1 MMQISIIRADGVP
14 ENSDFHLYLNASK
27 ISQHPSSQQPSY
39 ILNSS
44 GNLKIVSK
52 STKNK
57 SSLYCT
63 FPLSILPQ
71 EGFQWI
77 PLSPNPHNILDM
89 FPEDAPDPK
98 ILILVSNEFL
108 DSIEETSEV
117 EPESCENCEIFKLE
131 KNRLQQ
137 EIAKVAKDFKIEID
151 SLTADN
157 EKNKVLVK
165 KFSGLYIDSKKES
178 EILKLKL
185 EEEKKKSLDL
195 IEKLKASNLQLEENS
210 IKAKM
215 REEFLESLIN
225 DREKEYKCISKSI
238 KCENQ
243 PPPPS
248 SLSGSLAVESL
259 NGTIQITL
267 KDTSSQNKLSK
278 RRILTE
284 ISNSQPTSK
293 ETEIALRRF
302 LIKTNRRGLFVKDQG
317 NMYKFGKKKVFI
329 ALKHGNLLC
338 RVGGGFENIEEFIV
352 KNQDSKQSV
361 SPISDKNHKRHRT
374 FDPAGKIDDFEELGQ
389 SLARSSPEIEK
400 LIKSRMRPLSSGFV
414 DY

>member
-1 MMQISIIRADGVP
+1 MIQISIIRADGVP
-14 ENSDFHLYLNASK
+14 ENSDFHLFLDTSK
-27 ISQHPSSQQPSY
+27 VSQQPSLEQLSY

-44 GNLKIVSK
+44 GKLKIVSK
-52 STKNK
+52 SAKNK

-63 FPLSILPQ
+63 FPLSLLPQ

-77 PLSPNPHNILDM
+77 PLSPNPFNTLEQ

-98 ILILVSNEFL
+98 ILILVSNDFL
-108 DSIEETSEV
+108 DPVKETSESQS
-117 EPESCENCEIFKLE
+117 ETCENCEIFKLE
-131 KNRLQQ
+131 KSRLQQ
-137 EIAKVAKDFKIEID
+137 EMGKVVKDLKSEID

-165 KFSGLYIDSKKES
+165 KFSGMYIDTKKES
-178 EILKLKL
+178 EILKIKL
-185 EEEKKKSLDL
+185 EEEKKKSFDL
-195 IEKLKASNLQLEENS
+195 IEKLKTLNLQFEENS
-210 IKAKM
+210 SKAKM
-215 REEFLESLIN
+215 REEFLETLIN
-225 DREKEYKCISKSI
+225 DREKEYKCISRPI

-243 PPPPS
+243 PPTS
-248 SLSGSLAVESL
+248 SLSGSIAIESL
-259 NGTIQITL
+259 NGTIHPFL
-267 KDTSSQNKLSK
+267 KDNPSQNKLSK
-278 RRILTE
+278 PRVLTE

-338 RVGGGFENIEEFIV
+338 RVGGGFENIEEFIA
-352 KNQDSKQSV
+352 KNQDPKQSV

-374 FDPAGKIDDFEELGQ
+374 FDPSGKLDDFEELGQ

-400 LIKSRMRPLSSGFV
+400 LIKSRLRPLSTGFV
-414 DY
+414 DFN